1 MSLRARSPIPPTGA
15 LLLILVCLI
24 WGGNMVSIK
33 FSNEGIPPMMA
44 ATARSALAAVCI
56 LVFASVKGKSV
67 ILRGEDLKH
76 GVVIGILFGLDFL
89 FLYWGTSFTVAS
101 RAIIFLYTHPFWVAL
116 GAHFVLHDDRMTPSK
131 ACGLLLAFA
140 GMVFVFRSGAGQLP
154 KGFWIGD
161 MMEVAAA
168 IFWGATTLYIKRVA
182 SARPIDHYQTLFSQ
196 LFYSIPVLGLG
207 WLLFDTGKPVSFN
220 PSVLAA
226 VGYQTFIVAFF
237 SYVLWFWMIHTYPV
251 SRLAAFTFLAPIFG
265 VVFGGLLQGDPM
277 TPALWV
283 GLTGV
288 AGGIYLVNRP
298 ERAKPVPHGEPPGK

>member
-1 MSLRARSPIPPTGA
+1 MGLRSRSSIPPAGA

-56 LVFASVKGKSV
+56 WIFASLRGKSV

-76 GVVIGILFGLDFL
+76 GAVIGILFGLDFL
-89 FLYWGTSFTVAS
+89 FLYWGTSYTVAS
-101 RAIIFLYTHPFWVAL
+101 RAIIFLYTHPLWVAL
-116 GAHFVLHDDRMTPSK
+116 GAHFVLRDDRMTLSK
-131 ACGLLLAFA
+131 GSGLLLAFA
-140 GMVFVFRSGAGQLP
+140 GMVFVFRSGVGQLP
-154 KGFWIGD
+154 DGFWIGD

-168 IFWGATTLYIKRVA
+168 LFWGATTLYIKRVA
-182 SARPIDHYQTLFSQ
+182 SRRPIDHYQTLFSQ

-207 WLLFDTGKPVSFN
+207 WLLFDTGKPLSFN
-220 PSVLAA
+220 TSVLAA
-226 VGYQTFIVAFF
+226 IGYQIFIVAFF

-265 VVFGGLLQGDPM
+265 VIFGGLLQGDPM
-277 TPALWV
+277 TPALFF
-283 GLTGV
+283 GLGCV

-298 ERAKPVPHGEPPGK
+298 EAEKPVLYGDPPG

>member
-1 MSLRARSPIPPTGA
+1 
-15 LLLILVCLI
+15 
-24 WGGNMVSIK
+24 
-33 FSNEGIPPMMA
+33 MMA
-44 ATARSALAAVCI
+44 AAARSAVAAACI
-56 LVFASVKGKSV
+56 LIFSLVRGKSV
-67 ILRGEDLKH
+67 ILRGEDFKH

-101 RAIIFLYTHPFWVAL
+101 RAIVFLYTHPLWVAL
-116 GAHFVLHDDRMTPSK
+116 GAHFLLHDDRMSASK
-131 ACGLLLAFA
+131 ASGLLLAFT

-168 IFWGATTLYIKRVA
+168 LFWAATTLYIKRVA
-182 SARPIDHYQTLFSQ
+182 TSRRIDHYQTLFSQ
-196 LFYSIPVLGLG
+196 LLYSIPVLALG
-207 WLLFDTGKPVSFN
+207 WLLFDTGKPLSLN
-220 PSVLAA
+220 LSVLVA

-251 SRLAAFTFLAPIFG
+251 SRLTAFTFLAPIFG

-277 TPALWV
+277 TPGLWT
-283 GLTGV
+283 GLVGV

-298 ERAKPVPHGEPPGK
+298 EKEKPVRQTENNRLL